1 MVHLG
6 CRGSCFKRALLLLYS
21 TIHIFRC
28 CLSPS
33 SGQKGE
39 MSHPSLVCD
48 SQTSSYIQ
56 QVCGVLASMLLA
68 SGICQTGPN
77 SQGNMISADL
87 TIAGEL
93 DTGSMKWIDER
104 QVINWNDPAKI
115 CVGRWSFFVGR
126 RFFFLWQPTIIG
138 SQCQLVLSHWLPS
151 VLQTNNLSRFWLGHS
166 S

>member
-1 MVHLG
+1 
-6 CRGSCFKRALLLLYS
+6 
-21 TIHIFRC
+21 
-28 CLSPS
+28 
-33 SGQKGE
+33 

-104 QVINWNDPAKI
+104 QVNGIIIVDLVSE
-115 CVGRWSFFVGR
+115 CYHRFVFR
-126 RFFFLWQPTIIG
+126 SNR
-138 SQCQLVLSHWLPS
+138 
-151 VLQTNNLSRFWLGHS
+151 
-166 S
+166 